1 VHIVQA
7 VRMHFLFMFF
17 LKCMG
22 FVLGFN
28 IFVEAMLYLIIVYFM
43 NVMKIW

>member
-1 VHIVQA
+1 
-7 VRMHFLFMFF
+7 
-17 LKCMG
+17 MG